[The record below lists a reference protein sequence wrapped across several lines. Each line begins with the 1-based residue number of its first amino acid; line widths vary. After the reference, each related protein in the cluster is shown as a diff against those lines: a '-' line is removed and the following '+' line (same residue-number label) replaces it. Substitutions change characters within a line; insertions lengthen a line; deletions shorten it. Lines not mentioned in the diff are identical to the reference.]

1 MAPSRPPKME
11 KVTEILWS
19 SITVLFQLVLAALL
33 VGLLLGE
40 AAGPVV
46 GSVLANTKAFLSAL
60 NPTAA
65 AVAFILYLIWKQ
77 FRPQQE

>member
-1 MAPSRPPKME
+1 ME
-11 KVTEILWS
+11 KATGILWS
-19 SITVLFQLVLAALL
+19 SITLLFQLLLAGVL

-60 NPTAA
+60 NPA
-65 AVAFILYLIWKQ
+65 AVAVAFVLYLIYRQ
-77 FRPQQE
+77 FGVQRG